1 MFSEDAPKKSDTNFA
16 VLVILFIAMNTT
28 LEDLSKYFVLMTGK
42 KTKNTQMIFYSFYI
56 NNKKAELVCKMIHD
70 IITIY
75 SI

>member
-70 IITIY
+70 IITTY

>member
-28 LEDLSKYFVLMTGK
+28 LEDISKYFVLMTGK

>member
-42 KTKNTQMIFYSFYI
+42 KNLKTHKWFFTPFISTTKKQNLCAKWYMI
-56 NNKKAELVCKMIHD
+56 L
-70 IITIY
+70 
-75 SI
+75 